1 MLVYNLDFF
10 NNLNNQPI
18 TLSTEILNKIIKLQ
32 NELHIDTTVVEPKKL
47 KRQKKSIEN
56 IKNHDFKC
64 TVIKKNEGDEKI
76 YSDIR
81 SCLNKLSE
89 KNYDSQL
96 ETLIENINV
105 LLENKSEK
113 YNILSIIELILDISS
128 GNSYLSK
135 LYAKLWKHLLDVY
148 GDNNYHDLIFNR
160 YNDLINTIEYID
172 PNIDY
177 DKHCK
182 INKINDKRRN
192 ITTFI
197 VNLVEENMITNDKC
211 ICLINDIIDDIENN
225 IIEDIPEYK
234 NDELVEILKVFVIN
248 SQSILKNDSRWNNI
262 QKYIIDM
269 SKKKKKD
276 INGISA
282 RTLFK
287 FMDIRD
293 KII

>member
-1 MLVYNLDFF
+1 MENL
-10 NNLNNQPI
+10 
-18 TLSTEILNKIIKLQ
+18 K
-32 NELHIDTTVVEPKKL
+32 
-47 KRQKKSIEN
+47 N
-56 IKNHDFKC
+56 IDFKC

-76 YSDIR
+76 LNDVR
-81 SCLNKLSE
+81 SSLNKLSE
-89 KNYDSQL
+89 KNYETQL
-96 ETLIENINV
+96 VILIENINL
-105 LLENKSEK
+105 LLENEL
-113 YNILSIIELILDISS
+113 NTDIIIIIELIIDISS

-135 LYAKLWKHLLDVY
+135 LYAKLWKHLLNVY
-148 GDNNYHDLIFNR
+148 GDNNYHDIIFNR

-192 ITTFI
+192 LTTFI
-197 VNLVEENMITNDKC
+197 VNLVEEDMITNDKC
-211 ICLINDIIDDIENN
+211 VCLINNIIDDIDNN

-234 NDELVEILKVFVIN
+234 NDELVEILKILVIN
-248 SQSILKNDSRWNNI
+248 GNSILKTNIHWKNI

-269 SKKKKKD
+269 SKKKKKE

-293 KII
+293 NII